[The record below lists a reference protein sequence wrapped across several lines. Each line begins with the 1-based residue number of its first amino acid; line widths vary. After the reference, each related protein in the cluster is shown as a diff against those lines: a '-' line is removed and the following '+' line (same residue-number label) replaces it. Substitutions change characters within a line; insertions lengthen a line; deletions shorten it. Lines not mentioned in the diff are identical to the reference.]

1 MSKRIKILIAI
12 IIVLLIV
19 SIGSYFFIQYQKNE
33 NEKLERAKTVFNIS
47 QLIIYSSADA
57 TQNDTNKE
65 PIWNLN
71 LYQYTNIGIKINNQN
86 DYTGEKNKN
95 AIKELY
101 IDNIQILEK
110 PILGNLNFYYLNPLD
125 FSKGNIIEE
134 NLITDNLNYDV
145 LDFGVSLDSSKPQI
159 NKDAGIVSLQIIN
172 KDIYNDFIISDIS
185 APVTFDGSLL
195 KRSNLDLNNLKYKI
209 SFDINI
215 VNNLDEKF
223 KCTVLIDC
231 PIEKEDSEE
240 SISNGFIVV
249 DESNLENYKFIR
261 VD

>member
-19 SIGSYFFIQYQKNE
+19 SVSSYFFIQYQKNE
-33 NEKLERAKTVFNIS
+33 NEKIELAKKVFNIS
-47 QLIIYSSADA
+47 QLIIYSSANA

-95 AIKELY
+95 TIKELF
-101 IDNIQILEK
+101 IDNIQVLQK

-134 NLITDNLNYDV
+134 NLITDNLKYEV
-145 LDFGVSLDSSKPQI
+145 LDFSANLDSSKPQI
-159 NKDAGIVSLQIIN
+159 NKDAGIVSLQIVN
-172 KDIYNDFIISDIS
+172 KDIYNNFIISDIS
-185 APVTFDGSLL
+185 NPVTFDGTLIHRANIGLS
-195 KRSNLDLNNLKYKI
+195 NLKYKVR
-209 SFDINI
+209 FDINI

-223 KCTVLIDC
+223 KCTAIIDC

-240 SISNGFIVV
+240 SISNGYMLV
-249 DESNLENYKFIR
+249 DESDLEKYIFVR

>member
-1 MSKRIKILIAI
+1 MSKRIKILIVI
-12 IIVLLIV
+12 IIVLLVV
-19 SIGSYFFIQYQKNE
+19 SVSSYLFIQYQKSE
-33 NEKLERAKTVFNIS
+33 NEKIERAKKVFNIS
-47 QLIIYSSADA
+47 QLIVYSSADA

-71 LYQYTNIGIKINNQN
+71 LYQYTNVGIKINNQN

-95 AIKELY
+95 TIKELF

-110 PILGNLNFYYLNPLD
+110 PVLGNLSFYYLNPLD

-134 NLITDNLNYDV
+134 NLITDNLKYEV

-159 NKDAGIVSLQIIN
+159 NKDDGIISLQVIN
-172 KDIYNDFIISDIS
+172 KDIYNNFIISDIS
-185 APVTFDGSLL
+185 NLVTFDGSLL
-195 KRSNLDLNNLKYKI
+195 QRANLDLNNLKYKI

-223 KCTVLIDC
+223 KCTITIDC

-240 SISNGFIVV
+240 SIINGYMLI
-249 DESNLENYKFIR
+249 DESDLENCKFNR